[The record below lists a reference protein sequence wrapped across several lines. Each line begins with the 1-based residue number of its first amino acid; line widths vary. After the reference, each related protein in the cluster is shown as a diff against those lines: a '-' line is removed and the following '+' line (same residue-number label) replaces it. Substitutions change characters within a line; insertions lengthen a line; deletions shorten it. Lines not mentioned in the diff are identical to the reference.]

1 MQPTKLTRKQIQQ
14 GLEQVPI
21 DAILGKGV
29 TRELTAK
36 QKAFALEV
44 AQGATGADAYRKAYK
59 TKGKPNTVGV
69 EAARLKAHPK
79 VALEVEAYQ
88 VAIEA
93 AKHRT
98 PAQLRDLVIHS
109 LVQVI
114 IDPNSKPNQITQA
127 AKVLG
132 TVTEVAAFTER
143 KEITTIRR
151 SEDAKAQILA
161 QLKAMMKAQ
170 AVDAVEVEAGS
181 LLAEL
186 HGVQVVEDAASDTH
200 RPATPQASQQESQA
214 DKHTVLH
221 EGSSQK
227 PIDTPPPQNSAEAD
241 PTPASTETPPGSET

>member
-1 MQPTKLTRKQIQQ
+1 MQPTKLTRKQIRE

-21 DAILGKGV
+21 DAILGKEV
-29 TRELTAK
+29 TRQLTPK
-36 QKAFALEV
+36 QKGFALEV
-44 AQGATGADAYRKAYK
+44 AKGATGADAYRKHYSKNQKAK
-59 TKGKPNTVGV
+59 TIGDN
-69 EAARLKAHPK
+69 ASRLKADNRIQ
-79 VALEVEAYQ
+79 AEIEAYQ

-143 KEITTIRR
+143 KEITTIKR
-151 SEDAKAQILA
+151 SDDAKAQILA
-161 QLKAMMKAQ
+161 QLRDMMKSQ

-186 HGVQVVEDAASDTH
+186 HGVQVVESADSDTH

-214 DKHTVLH
+214 DKHTVPH
-221 EGSSQK
+221 KGRSPKQIAPTHSNTS
-227 PIDTPPPQNSAEAD
+227 PDTP
-241 PTPASTETPPGSET
+241 TPSSEETPPVNET

>member
-1 MQPTKLTRKQIQQ
+1 MKLSRKQIQE
-14 GLEQVPI
+14 GLEQVPFE
-21 DAILGKGV
+21 AILGKEV
-29 TRELTAK
+29 DRQLTAK
-36 QKAFALEV
+36 QKGFALDV
-44 AQGATGADAYRKAYK
+44 AKGATKAEAYRKNYNAK
-59 TKGKPNTVGV
+59 SKHTMSNKPYML
-69 EAARLKAHPK
+69 ARDERVKA
-79 VALEVEAYQ
+79 EIEAYQ

-143 KEITTIRR
+143 KEITHIKRA
-151 SEDAKAQILA
+151 EDAKAQILS
-161 QLKAMMKAQ
+161 QLRDMMKAQ

-186 HGVQVVEDAASDTH
+186 HGVQVVESADSDTH
-200 RPATPQASQQESQA
+200 RTATPQASQQESQA
-214 DKHTVLH
+214 DKHTIPRKGR
-221 EGSSQK
+221 EDKQIPTPFESSA
-227 PIDTPPPQNSAEAD
+227 DD
-241 PTPASTETPPGSET
+241 PTPSSEETPPGSET

>member
-1 MQPTKLTRKQIQQ
+1 MLFRS
-14 GLEQVPI
+14 
-21 DAILGKGV
+21 
-29 TRELTAK
+29 
-36 QKAFALEV
+36 
-44 AQGATGADAYRKAYK
+44 
-59 TKGKPNTVGV
+59 
-69 EAARLKAHPK
+69 
-79 VALEVEAYQ
+79 
-88 VAIEA
+88 
-93 AKHRT
+93 RT

-221 EGSSQK
+221 TRTPDKQ
-227 PIDTPPPQNSAEAD
+227 ITPPTQNSTDAD
-241 PTPASTETPPGSET
+241 PTPASTETPPVNET

>member
-1 MQPTKLTRKQIQQ
+1 MQPTKLTRKQIRE
-14 GLEQVPI
+14 GLEQVPL
-21 DAILGKGV
+21 DAILGKEV

-36 QKAFALEV
+36 QKGFALDV
-44 AQGATGADAYRKAYK
+44 AKGATKAEAYRRNYNAKSKHTMTNKPYVLARDERIKA
-59 TKGKPNTVGV
+59 
-69 EAARLKAHPK
+69 
-79 VALEVEAYQ
+79 EVEAYQ
-88 VAIEA
+88 RAIEA

-143 KEITTIRR
+143 KEVTHIKR
-151 SEDAKAQILA
+151 SDDAKAQILA
-161 QLKAMMKAQ
+161 QLRDMMKAQ

-186 HGVQVVEDAASDTH
+186 HGVQVVESADSDTH
-200 RPATPQASQQESQA
+200 RPATPQPAEQESQA
-214 DKHTVLH
+214 RKHTVLH
-221 EGSSQK
+221 KRTPDKQ
-227 PIDTPPPQNSAEAD
+227 ITPPHSDSTDAD
-241 PTPASTETPPGSET
+241 PTPASTETPPVNET

>member
-14 GLEQVPI
+14 GLEQVPL
-21 DAILGKGV
+21 DAILGKEV

-36 QKAFALEV
+36 QKGFALDV
-44 AQGATGADAYRKAYK
+44 AKGATKAEAYRKNYNAK
-59 TKGKPNTVGV
+59 SKHTMSSKPYVL
-69 EAARLKAHPK
+69 AADERIKA
-79 VALEVEAYQ
+79 EVEAYQ
-88 VAIEA
+88 RAIEA

-114 IDPNSKPNQITQA
+114 INPDAKPNQITAA

-143 KEITTIRR
+143 KEITTIKR
-151 SEDAKAQILA
+151 SEDAKSQILA
-161 QLKAMMKAQ
+161 QLRDMMKAS
-170 AVDAVEVEAGS
+170 AVDAVEIEAGS

-186 HGVQVVEDAASDTH
+186 HGVQVIEAEQPATH
-200 RPATPQASQQESQA
+200 RPATPQASQSESQA

-221 EGSSQK
+221 KGRSPK
-227 PIDTPPPQNSAEAD
+227 PIDPTPFKSSADD

>member
-1 MQPTKLTRKQIQQ
+1 MKQTKLTREQIKQGI
-14 GLEQVPI
+14 EQVPI

-44 AQGATGADAYRKAYK
+44 AQGATGADAYRKNYK
-59 TKGKPNTVGV
+59 ATGKPKTIGDN
-69 EAARLKAHPK
+69 ASRLKRDSRIQA
-79 VALEVEAYQ
+79 EIEAYQ
-88 VAIEA
+88 TAIEA

-200 RPATPQASQQESQA
+200 RPATPQASQSESQVH
-214 DKHTVLH
+214 KHTIPH
-221 EGSSQK
+221 KRSTKEIDPFKSSA
-227 PIDTPPPQNSAEAD
+227 DD
-241 PTPASTETPPGSET
+241 PTPSSEETPPGIET